1 MSDEA
6 IPEDI
11 LIAAEKALDQLLC
24 NCKEAGDVRQ
34 DSIEDIARA
43 IMAATD
49 AERERCAQI
58 AEAEY
63 EKRFENA
70 DGYSA
75 SRVHDYVIVAR
86 AIERAIRSHPK
97 KLPAGDA

>member
-1 MSDEA
+1 MSADTIPDDVLRLAKDEIAKGEMA
-6 IPEDI
+6 I
-11 LIAAEKALDQLLC
+11 
-24 NCKEAGDVRQ
+24 VTVV
-34 DSIEDIARA
+34 RA
-43 IMAATD
+43 IM

-70 DGYSA
+70 DGYPA

-86 AIERAIRSHPK
+86 AIERAIRQPT
-97 KLPAGDA
+97 GE